1 MARVFLSHASPDKPA
16 ARRIGEALRLAGHQ
30 PWLDEQEILVGE
42 SIPAAVE
49 RGLRA
54 ADFVVMCLSRAAA
67 ERGWVEAERD
77 ATLMQQFSQRKE
89 RVLPVRLED
98 VHRLISS
105 HRWRRRASGGRVD
118 AASLGTSLH
127 QVGYCYASVGKFA
140 EALPWFDRAVAAA
153 EKGDVHGRVDAESLG
168 ATHEALDHALKA
180 SVKK

>member
-30 PWLDEQEILVGE
+30 PWLDEQQILVGE

-98 VHRLISS
+98 VHPPYLI
-105 HRWRRRASGGRVD
+105 
-118 AASLGTSLH
+118 ASLAYVDLFPDEDTFQRGITRLARSIAA
-127 QVGYCYASVGKFA
+127 Y
-140 EALPWFDRAVAAA
+140 EARALGVA
-153 EKGDVHGRVDAESLG
+153 GPPESPNHP
-168 ATHEALDHALKA
+168 T
-180 SVKK
+180 